1 MILANL
7 TALIAATAI
16 KTKLSQT
23 GERKTNRKN
32 WGSLCGSA
40 DLWHPRRRNTLPD
53 CNMIFTEAAMTDN
66 EFKSAAESAL
76 AVMERHLHALNGLRE
91 NDLADTLHFPH
102 FRLVG
107 TKLDCWPSAETY
119 LSDFRARAGDNWA
132 RTAWQ
137 EIDIQRESAD
147 KVHLAVRI
155 NRFDINDQL
164 IADFD
169 SLWVITFKNGKWA
182 AQFRSSFAAS

>member
-1 MILANL
+1 MI
-7 TALIAATAI
+7 IC
-16 KTKLSQT
+16 KKQVQ
-23 GERKTNRKN
+23 
-32 WGSLCGSA
+32 
-40 DLWHPRRRNTLPD
+40 PMRRRYFVAVCWRKHAARWQYD
-53 CNMIFTEAAMTDN
+53 FTEAHMTHD
-66 EFKSAAESAL
+66 EPDYAAASAL

-91 NDLADTLHFPH
+91 NDLAGTLHFPH

-107 TKLDCWPSAETY
+107 TTLDCWPAAETY
-119 LSDFRARAGDNWA
+119 LSDFRARSGDHWA

-137 EIDIQRESAD
+137 KIDVQRESAN
-147 KVHLAVRI
+147 KVHLVVQI

-164 IADFD
+164 IANFD

>member
-1 MILANL
+1 
-7 TALIAATAI
+7 
-16 KTKLSQT
+16 
-23 GERKTNRKN
+23 
-32 WGSLCGSA
+32 
-40 DLWHPRRRNTLPD
+40 
-53 CNMIFTEAAMTDN
+53 
-66 EFKSAAESAL
+66 
-76 AVMERHLHALNGLRE
+76 LNGLRE

-107 TKLDCWPSAETY
+107 TTLDCWPSAETY
-119 LSDFRARAGDNWA
+119 LSDFRARAGDHWA
-132 RTAWQ
+132 RTTWQ
-137 EIDIQRESAD
+137 TIDVQRESAD
-147 KVHLAVRI
+147 KVHLDVRI

>member
-1 MILANL
+1 M
-7 TALIAATAI
+7 THD
-16 KTKLSQT
+16 
-23 GERKTNRKN
+23 E
-32 WGSLCGSA
+32 
-40 DLWHPRRRNTLPD
+40 PD
-53 CNMIFTEAAMTDN
+53 
-66 EFKSAAESAL
+66 SAAASAL
-76 AVMERHLHALNGLRE
+76 AVMECHLHALNGLRE

-107 TKLDCWPSAETY
+107 TTLDCWPAAETY
-119 LSDFRARAGDNWA
+119 LSDFRARSGDHWA

-137 EIDIQRESAD
+137 KIDVQRESAN
-147 KVHLAVRI
+147 KVHLVVQI

-164 IADFD
+164 IANFD

>member
-1 MILANL
+1 V
-7 TALIAATAI
+7 TQD
-16 KTKLSQT
+16 KP
-23 GERKTNRKN
+23 E
-32 WGSLCGSA
+32 
-40 DLWHPRRRNTLPD
+40 
-53 CNMIFTEAAMTDN
+53 
-66 EFKSAAESAL
+66 SAAAAAL
-76 AVMERHLHALNGLRE
+76 AVMDRHLHALNGLRE

-107 TKLDCWPSAETY
+107 TTLDCWPSAETY
-119 LSDFRARAGDNWA
+119 LTDFRARAGADWA

-137 EIDIQRESAD
+137 AIDVHSESAD

-164 IADFD
+164 TADFD
-169 SLWVITFKNGKWA
+169 SLWIITFKDGKWA

>member
-1 MILANL
+1 M
-7 TALIAATAI
+7 
-16 KTKLSQT
+16 QY
-23 GERKTNRKN
+23 
-32 WGSLCGSA
+32 
-40 DLWHPRRRNTLPD
+40 D
-53 CNMIFTEAAMTDN
+53 FTEARLTQDKP
-66 EFKSAAESAL
+66 ESAAASAL

-91 NDLADTLHFPH
+91 IDLADTLHFPH

-107 TKLDCWPSAETY
+107 TTLDCWPSAETY
-119 LSDFRARAGDNWA
+119 LSDFRARAGDDWA

-137 EIDIQRESAD
+137 AIDVQRESVD

-169 SLWVITFKNGKWA
+169 SLWIITFKNGKWA

>member
-1 MILANL
+1 MAVCWWKH
-7 TALIAATAI
+7 AAR
-16 KTKLSQT
+16 LQYD
-23 GERKTNRKN
+23 
-32 WGSLCGSA
+32 SA
-40 DLWHPRRRNTLPD
+40 EASMTHDEPD
-53 CNMIFTEAAMTDN
+53 
-66 EFKSAAESAL
+66 SAASSAL
-76 AVMERHLHALNGLRE
+76 AVMQLHLHALNGLRG

-107 TKLDCWPSAETY
+107 TTLDCWPSAETY
-119 LSDFRARAGDNWA
+119 LSDFRARAGGHWA

-137 EIDIQRESAD
+137 TIDVQRKSAD
-147 KVHLAVRI
+147 KVHLDVRI

-182 AQFRSSFAAS
+182 AQFRSSFATS

>member
-1 MILANL
+1 L
-7 TALIAATAI
+7 TQD
-16 KTKLSQT
+16 KP
-23 GERKTNRKN
+23 E
-32 WGSLCGSA
+32 
-40 DLWHPRRRNTLPD
+40 
-53 CNMIFTEAAMTDN
+53 
-66 EFKSAAESAL
+66 SAAASAL

-107 TKLDCWPSAETY
+107 ATLDCWPSAETY
-119 LSDFRARAGDNWA
+119 LSDFRARAGDDWA

-137 EIDIQRESAD
+137 AIDVQRENAD

>member
-40 DLWHPRRRNTLPD
+40 VLWHARRRNTPPD
-53 CNMIFTEAAMTDN
+53 CNMIFTEAAMTDPMILN
-66 EFKSAAESAL
+66 QPLNQPWRLWNAIFT
-76 AVMERHLHALNGLRE
+76 RLNGLRE

-107 TKLDCWPSAETY
+107 TT
-119 LSDFRARAGDNWA
+119 ARL
-132 RTAWQ
+132 
-137 EIDIQRESAD
+137 
-147 KVHLAVRI
+147 LAVC
-155 NRFDINDQL
+155 
-164 IADFD
+164 
-169 SLWVITFKNGKWA
+169 
-182 AQFRSSFAAS
+182 

>member
-40 DLWHPRRRNTLPD
+40 VLWHPRRRNTLPD

-66 EFKSAAESAL
+66 DFKSAAESAL
-76 AVMERHLHALNGLRE
+76 AVMERHLHALNGLRGKRPCRY
-91 NDLADTLHFPH
+91 ASFSTFQVGRHKA
-102 FRLVG
+102 RL
-107 TKLDCWPSAETY
+107 
-119 LSDFRARAGDNWA
+119 
-132 RTAWQ
+132 
-137 EIDIQRESAD
+137 
-147 KVHLAVRI
+147 LAVCRDLFV
-155 NRFDINDQL
+155 RFQ
-164 IADFD
+164 
-169 SLWVITFKNGKWA
+169 GKS
-182 AQFRSSFAAS
+182 R

>member
-1 MILANL
+1 MTHDEPD
-7 TALIAATAI
+7 TAAA
-16 KTKLSQT
+16 
-23 GERKTNRKN
+23 
-32 WGSLCGSA
+32 
-40 DLWHPRRRNTLPD
+40 
-53 CNMIFTEAAMTDN
+53 
-66 EFKSAAESAL
+66 SAL
-76 AVMERHLHALNGLRE
+76 AVMERHLYALNDLRE

-107 TKLDCWPSAETY
+107 TTLDCWPSAKTY
-119 LSDFRARAGDNWA
+119 LSDFRARAGDQWA

-137 EIDIQRESAD
+137 KIDVQRESAG
-147 KVHLAVRI
+147 KVHLMVQI

-169 SLWVITFKNGKWA
+169 SLWVITLKNGKWA